1 MIITGSGENDFFLQ
15 VKINVPDKALKE
27 IYWNLALSDL
37 FYISFSRK
45 HNVSRP
51 NLPIADEGSLTL
63 YLKEIGKLQPL
74 SSESEAKIAALIREG
89 DQKALDTLV
98 KANLRFVVS
107 VARNYQNQGLSLCDL
122 INEGNVGL
130 VRAARRFD
138 EKKNFRFISY
148 AVWWIRQAILQSL
161 AEQSRIMRLPLNRAG
176 AIHKISKT
184 QIELEQRFNR
194 APDISEIARELS
206 LTEAAV
212 QETIN
217 IATSHVSL
225 DAPLKD
231 NDGSSLIDMIQH
243 SNGDSPDDGIHIIS
257 LHEEIRRVL
266 GTLTEREKEIVK
278 LYFGIDTDAA
288 FTLDEIGRKFNITR
302 ERVRQIK
309 SKALD
314 RLKSCPDLKLLE
326 AYRG

>member
-1 MIITGSGENDFFLQ
+1 MPAAE
-15 VKINVPDKALKE
+15 
-27 IYWNLALSDL
+27 
-37 FYISFSRK
+37 
-45 HNVSRP
+45 
-51 NLPIADEGSLTL
+51 EGSLAL

-74 SSESEAKIAALIREG
+74 SSEREAHLAARIRKG
-89 DQKALDTLV
+89 DREALDLLV

-130 VRAARRFD
+130 VRAAHRFD

-148 AVWWIRQAILQSL
+148 AVWWVRQAILQSL

-176 AIHKISKT
+176 AIHKISRT
-184 QIELEQRFNR
+184 QIELEQRYSR
-194 APDISEIARELS
+194 APDISEIANELKIS
-206 LTEAAV
+206 EDAV

-217 IATSHVSL
+217 ISTSHISL

-231 NDGSSLIDMIQH
+231 TEGSTLLDMVH
-243 SNGDSPDDGIHIIS
+243 RFGDQSPDEGIHAIS
-257 LHEEIRRVL
+257 LHDEIRRL
-266 GTLTEREKEIVK
+266 LDTLTERESEILK
-278 LYFGIDTDAA
+278 LYFGIDNEAA
-288 FTLDEIGRKFNITR
+288 FTLDEIGRRFNITR

-314 RLKSCPDLKLLE
+314 RLKSASCVKSLQAFRD
-326 AYRG
+326 

>member
-1 MIITGSGENDFFLQ
+1 MS
-15 VKINVPDKALKE
+15 K
-27 IYWNLALSDL
+27 
-37 FYISFSRK
+37 
-45 HNVSRP
+45 P
-51 NLPIADEGSLTL
+51 NLPIAEEGSLSL

-74 SSESEAKIAALIREG
+74 TSEVEAKVAAKIRQG
-89 DQKALDTLV
+89 DQDALDTLV

-130 VRAARRFD
+130 VRAAKRFD

-148 AVWWIRQAILQSL
+148 AVWWIRQAILQAL

-176 AIHKISKT
+176 AIHKIGKT

-194 APDISEIARELS
+194 VPDISEIAQELS
-206 LTEAAV
+206 ISESSVL
-212 QETIN
+212 ETIS
-217 IATSHVSL
+217 IAASHVSL

-243 SNGDSPDDGIHIIS
+243 ADCGSPDEGIHTIS
-257 LHEEIRRVL
+257 LHEEIKRVL
-266 GTLTEREKEIVK
+266 DTLTDRERDIVK

-309 SKALD
+309 SKAID
-314 RLKSCPDLKLLE
+314 RLKNCPDLRLLE
-326 AYRG
+326 EYRG

>member
-1 MIITGSGENDFFLQ
+1 VNRP
-15 VKINVPDKALKE
+15 NVP
-27 IYWNLALSDL
+27 
-37 FYISFSRK
+37 
-45 HNVSRP
+45 
-51 NLPIADEGSLTL
+51 IAEEGSLTL
-63 YLKEIGKLQPL
+63 YLREIGKLQPL
-74 SSESEAKIAALIREG
+74 SSELEAKIAAQIREG

-130 VRAARRFD
+130 VRAAKRFD

-176 AIHKISKT
+176 AIHKIGKI
-184 QIELEQRFNR
+184 QIELEQKLNR
-194 APDISEIARELS
+194 APDISEIAFALS
-206 LTEAAV
+206 ISENAV

-217 IATSHVSL
+217 ISASHVSL

-243 SNGDSPDDGIHIIS
+243 GDCDSPDDGIHTIS
-257 LHEEIRRVL
+257 LHEEIKRVL
-266 GTLTEREKEIVK
+266 DTLTEREKEIVK

-288 FTLDEIGRKFNITR
+288 FTLDEIGHKFNITR

-309 SKALD
+309 SKAID
-314 RLKSCPDLKLLE
+314 RLKNCPDLKLLE

>member
-1 MIITGSGENDFFLQ
+1 VAKPS
-15 VKINVPDKALKE
+15 
-27 IYWNLALSDL
+27 
-37 FYISFSRK
+37 
-45 HNVSRP
+45 
-51 NLPIADEGSLTL
+51 LPISDEGSLAL

-74 SSESEAKIAALIREG
+74 SSENEAALATRIRKG
-89 DQKALDTLV
+89 DQEALDILV

-107 VARNYQNQGLSLCDL
+107 VARNYQNQGISLCDL

-161 AEQSRIMRLPLNRAG
+161 AEQSRIMRLPLNKAG
-176 AIHKISKT
+176 AIHKINKK

-194 APDISEIARELS
+194 IPDVSEIAIELNIS
-206 LTEAAV
+206 ESAV

-217 IATSHVSL
+217 IASSHVSL

-231 NDGSSLIDMIQH
+231 NDGSSLIDMIQQ
-243 SNGDSPDDGIHIIS
+243 NDGQNPDDGLHAIS
-257 LHEEIRRVL
+257 LQEEIRRVL
-266 GTLTEREKEIVK
+266 SDLTEREKEILK
-278 LYFGIDTDAA
+278 LYFGIDNEAA

-309 SKALD
+309 TKALD
-314 RLKSCPDLKLLE
+314 RLKKSSCVKLLE
-326 AYRG
+326 AYRE

>member
-1 MIITGSGENDFFLQ
+1 MPVVE
-15 VKINVPDKALKE
+15 
-27 IYWNLALSDL
+27 
-37 FYISFSRK
+37 
-45 HNVSRP
+45 
-51 NLPIADEGSLTL
+51 EGSLAL

-74 SSESEAKIAALIREG
+74 SSEKEALLAARIHKG
-89 DQKALDTLV
+89 DQNALETLV

-130 VRAARRFD
+130 VRAAHRFD

-184 QIELEQRFNR
+184 QIELEQRYSR
-194 APDISEIARELS
+194 APDISEIAQELKLS
-206 LTEAAV
+206 ENAV

-217 IATSHVSL
+217 ISNSHVSL

-231 NDGSSLIDMIQH
+231 TDGSTLLDMIQQNEGH
-243 SNGDSPDDGIHIIS
+243 GTDEGMHAIS
-257 LHEEIRRVL
+257 LHEEIGKL
-266 GTLTEREKEIVK
+266 LDTLTEREKEILK
-278 LYFGIDTDAA
+278 LYFGIDNEAA
-288 FTLDEIGRKFNITR
+288 FTLDEIGRRFNITR

-309 SKALD
+309 SKALE
-314 RLKSCPDLKLLE
+314 RLKSSTSIKTLQAFRD
-326 AYRG
+326 

>member
-1 MIITGSGENDFFLQ
+1 LN
-15 VKINVPDKALKE
+15 KA
-27 IYWNLALSDL
+27 
-37 FYISFSRK
+37 
-45 HNVSRP
+45 H
-51 NLPIADEGSLTL
+51 LPIAEEGSLSL

-74 SSESEAKIAALIREG
+74 SSEEEAKIARLIRTG
-89 DQKALDTLV
+89 DQVALDTLV

-130 VRAARRFD
+130 VRAAKRFD

-148 AVWWIRQAILQSL
+148 AVWWIRQSILQAL

-194 APDISEIARELS
+194 MPDISEIARELS
-206 LTEAAV
+206 ITENAV
-212 QETIN
+212 KETIS
-217 IATSHVSL
+217 IANSHVSL

-243 SNGDSPDDGIHIIS
+243 HDSDRPDDGVHAIS
-257 LHEEIRRVL
+257 LNEEIKRVL
-266 GTLTEREKEIVK
+266 DTLTDREREIVK

-288 FTLDEIGRKFNITR
+288 FTLDEIGKRFNITR

-314 RLKSCPDLKLLE
+314 RLKSSPDMKLYE
-326 AYRG
+326 AYCD